1 MGAYSSSRSLLE
13 NIMQSIGARRPFLSP
28 SVVEGGQLSHHPLA
42 EEGWAGR
49 GRGER
54 SQRGRSALMK
64 LIYL

>member
-1 MGAYSSSRSLLE
+1 
-13 NIMQSIGARRPFLSP
+13 MQSIRLGVHFSAPA
-28 SVVEGGQLSHHPLA
+28 VVEGGQPSDHPLA